1 MEAIQRYQTVEQ
13 DSRKKHK
20 QRMER
25 QYKIVKPDA
34 TQEEVSNAIDDNMG
48 SGGNRIFEQAVSVH
62 ALYLGI
68 SLTFGNS
75 C

>member
-48 SGGNRIFEQAVSVH
+48 SGGNRIFEQAVSSC
-62 ALYLGI
+62 ALSVGCL
-68 SLTFGNS
+68 LTFGNS

>member
-48 SGGNRIFEQAVSVH
+48 SGGNRIFEQAVSVYV
-62 ALYLGI
+62 LSLGI
-68 SLTFGNS
+68 SLTFCNS
-75 C
+75 F

>member
-1 MEAIQRYQTVEQ
+1 MDSFMEAIQRYQTVEQ

-34 TQEEVSNAIDDNMG
+34 TQEEVSAAIDDNMG
-48 SGGNRIFEQAVSVH
+48 SGGNRIFEQAVSVFFVH
-62 ALYLGI
+62 RKI
-68 SLTFGNS
+68 TI
-75 C
+75 